1 MNVRIKLI
9 ENGKLP
15 EYKTFGSA
23 GADCFARIDKK
34 VIVRAKTIETI
45 PLGFAVEIP
54 QGYELQIRGRS
65 GIARKNNVQVFNSP
79 GTIDSDYRGECGAIL
94 YNASD
99 EDFIVNPG
107 DRIAQAVIAPVIQA
121 VWFVENELSETERGE
136 GGYGSTGVSD
146 NFYFF
151 TDIKEALKTRGQ
163 SVLIDGNIPGVVL
176 NVGEVKGPKGD
187 YINFLF
193 KAYDSKE
200 TMYEMSSVEAFNRI
214 SMNGHKFGRK
224 L

>member
-1 MNVRIKLI
+1 MNIKIKLI

-34 VIVRAKTIETI
+34 VIVRAKTVETI

-94 YNASD
+94 YNASN

-121 VWFVENELSETERGE
+121 VWVVENELSSTDRGT
-136 GGYGSTGVSD
+136 GGFGSTGVSD

-151 TDIKEALKTRGQ
+151 TDIEEALKTRGQ
-163 SVLIDGNIPGVVL
+163 SVLIDGNIPGVVSDCYIR
-176 NVGEVKGPKGD
+176 NDKKGSH
-187 YINFLF
+187 IEFTF
-193 KAYDSKE
+193 KAYDSIG
-200 TMYEMSSVEAFNRI
+200 TIYCMDAIEAFNRV
-214 SMNGHKFGRK
+214 SMNGHKFGRE